1 MNKNTL
7 IGTILMCLIFAAM
20 MWFNQPSPEQIEAQR
35 RYQDSIARAQREAT
49 VDAAAQQLLAAQAAE
64 NAADDSLS
72 TAQLDSLRQLRLQQK
87 FGSLAAAAEGEE
99 RVVTLQNKVLT
110 VGISSKGGVVTEARL
125 ADYQNYLGE
134 QIEVIRPGD
143 NQFYL
148 TFLSAAGHY
157 LSTADLY
164 FTPTAVTD
172 SSVTMRLSADPT
184 PGNKSG
190 YLELRYT
197 LPADSYVLYTELSY
211 NGIHDIVSP
220 TQQSLTLT
228 WDQKLAQQEQGRT
241 FEERYSS
248 LFYKYVG
255 EAPDDLSNSKNDS
268 ERINSALSWVGFK
281 NQFFSAALI
290 APGLFTAGE
299 LNSSVYKENQE
310 PGYLKH
316 YKAEL
321 EMDLQASKTT
331 VPMALYFGPNSYPLL
346 ADVDDAVSARLGLKD
361 EDLALQ
367 KLVPLGWG
375 IFGWVNRFIVIPV
388 FNLLSR
394 FIGNYG
400 VIILLLT
407 LFIKLITL
415 PFTYKSYLS
424 SAKMRVVNK
433 LPEVAAINE
442 KYPNQEDAMAK
453 QQALMGLYSK
463 VGVSPMG
470 GCLPMLFQWPVLL
483 ALFYFFPTSIELRG
497 QSFLWADDLS
507 TYDSIYSWS
516 AQIPIISWIF
526 GNHISLFCLLM
537 TATNIIYTRITM
549 QQNAG
554 QQTMQGMKLMMY
566 GMPLMFFAILNNYAS
581 GLSLYYFFSTLLG
594 IIQTY
599 IIRATLSEDKLM
611 AQMKANLKNPKR
623 AKKGSWLARLQEQ
636 QRKQMEELNR
646 QRERQQRRR

>member
-49 VDAAAQQLLAAQAAE
+49 VDAAAQQLLTAQAAE
-64 NAADDSLS
+64 AQGTDSL
-72 TAQLDSLRQLRLQQK
+72 TATQQDSIKSLRLQQK
-87 FGSLAAAAEGEE
+87 FGALAAAAEGED
-99 RVVTLQNKVLT
+99 RTVALQNEVLT
-110 VGISSKGGVVTEARL
+110 VGIATKGGVVTSARL
-125 ADYQNYLGE
+125 ADYKNYLDDN
-134 QIEVIRPGD
+134 IEIITPED

-148 TFLSAAGHY
+148 TFLSTAGKY

-164 FTPTAVTD
+164 FTPMEVTD
-172 SSVTMRLSADPT
+172 SSVVMRLTADPEL
-184 PGNKSG
+184 GGKS
-190 YLELRYT
+190 YIELRYT
-197 LPADSYVLYTELSY
+197 LPKDSYVLYMDLRY
-211 NGIHDIVSP
+211 NGIQDIVSP

-228 WDQKLAQQEQGRT
+228 WDQKLAQQEKGRT

-248 LFYKYVG
+248 LFYKYVND
-255 EAPDDLSNSKNDS
+255 APDDLSNTKNDS
-268 ERINSALSWVGFK
+268 ERVSSALSWVGFK

-299 LNSSVYKENQE
+299 LNSTVYKENQE

-321 EMDLQASKTT
+321 EFDVQQKLTS
-331 VPMALYFGPNSYPLL
+331 VPMALYLGPNSYPLL
-346 ADVDDAVSARLGLKD
+346 AKVDDQISERLGLKD
-361 EDLALQ
+361 DNLNLQ

-453 QQALMGLYSK
+453 QQALMALYSK

-516 AQIPIISWIF
+516 TNIPIISWIF

-554 QQTMQGMKLMMY
+554 QQTMPGMKLMMY
-566 GMPLMFFAILNNYAS
+566 GMPLMFFAILNNYSS
-581 GLSLYYFFSTLLG
+581 GLSLYYFLSTLLG

-599 IIRATLSEDKLM
+599 IIRATLNEDKLL
-611 AQMKANLKNPKR
+611 AQMQKNMKNPKR
-623 AKKGSWLARLQEQ
+623 AKKGSWMARLQEQ
-636 QRKQMEELNR
+636 QRKQMEELNK

>member
-1 MNKNTL
+1 
-7 IGTILMCLIFAAM
+7 MCLIFAAM

-49 VDAAAQQLLAAQAAE
+49 VDAAAQQLLTAQAAE
-64 NAADDSLS
+64 AQGTDSL
-72 TAQLDSLRQLRLQQK
+72 TATQQDSIKSLRLQQK
-87 FGSLAAAAEGEE
+87 FGALAAAAEGEN
-99 RVVTLQNKVLT
+99 RTVTLQNEVLT
-110 VGISSKGGVVTEARL
+110 VGIATKGGVVTSARL
-125 ADYQNYLGE
+125 ADYKNYLDDN
-134 QIEVIRPGD
+134 IEIITPED

-148 TFLSAAGHY
+148 TFLSTAGKY

-164 FTPTAVTD
+164 FTPMEVTD
-172 SSVTMRLSADPT
+172 SSVVMRLTADPEL
-184 PGNKSG
+184 GGKS
-190 YLELRYT
+190 YIELRYT
-197 LPADSYVLYTELSY
+197 LPKDSYVLYMDLRY
-211 NGIHDIVSP
+211 NGIQDIVSP

-228 WDQKLAQQEQGRT
+228 WDQKLAQQEKGRT

-248 LFYKYVG
+248 LFYKYVND
-255 EAPDDLSNSKNDS
+255 APDDLSNTKNDS
-268 ERINSALSWVGFK
+268 ERVSSALSWVGFK

-299 LNSSVYKENQE
+299 LNSTVYKENQE

-321 EMDLQASKTT
+321 EFDVQQKLTS
-331 VPMALYFGPNSYPLL
+331 VPMALYLGPNSYPLL
-346 ADVDDAVSARLGLKD
+346 AKVDDQISERLGLKD
-361 EDLALQ
+361 DNLNLQ

-453 QQALMGLYSK
+453 QQALMALYSK

-516 AQIPIISWIF
+516 TNIPIISWIF

-554 QQTMQGMKLMMY
+554 QQTMPGMKLMMY
-566 GMPLMFFAILNNYAS
+566 GMPLMFFAILNNYSS
-581 GLSLYYFFSTLLG
+581 GLSLYYFLSTLLG

-599 IIRATLSEDKLM
+599 IIRATLNEDKLL
-611 AQMKANLKNPKR
+611 AQMQKNMKNPKR
-623 AKKGSWLARLQEQ
+623 AKKGSWMARLQEQ
-636 QRKQMEELNR
+636 QRKQMEELNK

>member
-1 MNKNTL
+1 M
-7 IGTILMCLIFAAM
+7 
-20 MWFNQPSPEQIEAQR
+20 
-35 RYQDSIARAQREAT
+35 D
-49 VDAAAQQLLAAQAAE
+49 
-64 NAADDSLS
+64 
-72 TAQLDSLRQLRLQQK
+72 LR
-87 FGSLAAAAEGEE
+87 
-99 RVVTLQNKVLT
+99 
-110 VGISSKGGVVTEARL
+110 
-125 ADYQNYLGE
+125 
-134 QIEVIRPGD
+134 
-143 NQFYL
+143 
-148 TFLSAAGHY
+148 
-157 LSTADLY
+157 
-164 FTPTAVTD
+164 
-172 SSVTMRLSADPT
+172 
-184 PGNKSG
+184 
-190 YLELRYT
+190 
-197 LPADSYVLYTELSY
+197 Y
-211 NGIHDIVSP
+211 NGIQDIVSP

-228 WDQKLAQQEQGRT
+228 WDQKLAQQEKGRT

-248 LFYKYVG
+248 LFYKYVND
-255 EAPDDLSNSKNDS
+255 APDDLSNTKNDS
-268 ERINSALSWVGFK
+268 ERVSSALSWVGFK

-299 LNSSVYKENQE
+299 LNSTVYKENQE

-321 EMDLQASKTT
+321 EFDVQQKLTS
-331 VPMALYFGPNSYPLL
+331 VPMALYLGPNSYPLL
-346 ADVDDAVSARLGLKD
+346 AKVDDQISERLGLKD
-361 EDLALQ
+361 DNLNLQ

-453 QQALMGLYSK
+453 QQALMALYSK

-516 AQIPIISWIF
+516 TNIPIISWIF

-554 QQTMQGMKLMMY
+554 QQTMPGMKLMMY
-566 GMPLMFFAILNNYAS
+566 GMPLMFFAILNNYSS
-581 GLSLYYFFSTLLG
+581 GLSLYYFLSTLLG

-599 IIRATLSEDKLM
+599 IIRATLNEDKLL
-611 AQMKANLKNPKR
+611 AQMQKNMKNPKR
-623 AKKGSWLARLQEQ
+623 AKKGSWMARLQEQ
-636 QRKQMEELNR
+636 QRKQMEELNK

>member
-49 VDAAAQQLLAAQAAE
+49 VDAAAQQLLSAQAAE
-64 NAADDSLS
+64 GAEADSLS
-72 TAQLDSLRQLRLQQK
+72 ATQIDSIKTLRLQQK
-87 FGSLAAAAEGEE
+87 YGNLAAAATGED
-99 RVVTLQNKVLT
+99 RVVTLANKVLS
-110 VGISSKGGVVTEARL
+110 VGISAKGGVVTSARL
-125 ADYQNYLGE
+125 ADYKNYLDE
-134 QIEVIRPGD
+134 NIEVITPQD
-143 NQFYL
+143 NKFYF
-148 TFLSAAGHY
+148 TFLSAAGKY
-157 LSTADLY
+157 ISTEELY
-164 FTPTAVTD
+164 FTPTEVTD
-172 SSVTMRLSADPT
+172 TTVVMRITADPEL
-184 PGNKSG
+184 GGKS

-197 LPADSYVLYTELSY
+197 LPADSYVLYMDLRY
-211 NGIHDIVSP
+211 NGIGDIVSP
-220 TQQSLTLT
+220 TQQSMTLT

-248 LFYKYVG
+248 LFYKYNG
-255 EAPDDLSNSKNDS
+255 ESPDDLSNSKNDT
-268 ERINSALSWVGFK
+268 ERISGQLSWVGFK
-281 NQFFSAALI
+281 NQFFSAALVTN
-290 APGLFTAGE
+290 GVFNAGE
-299 LNSSVYKENQE
+299 LTSTVYSEKQE

-321 EMDLQASKTT
+321 EFDLTNSNTATT
-331 VPMALYFGPNSYPLL
+331 VPMAFYLGPNSYPLL
-346 ADVDDAVSARLGLKD
+346 AEVDDQLSERLGVKYGLM
-361 EDLALQ
+361 LQ

-433 LPEVAAINE
+433 LPEVAAINA

-453 QQALMGLYSK
+453 QQALMALYSK

-497 QSFLWADDLS
+497 QSFLWANDLS

-516 AQIPIISWIF
+516 ANIPIISWIF

-554 QQTMQGMKLMMY
+554 QQTMPGMKLMMY

-611 AQMKANLKNPKR
+611 AQMQANMKNPKR
-623 AKKGSWLARLQEQ
+623 AKKSSWLGRLQEA
-636 QRKQMEELNR
+636 QRKQMEELNK

>member
-64 NAADDSLS
+64 AQGADSL
-72 TAQLDSLRQLRLQQK
+72 TATQQDSIKSLRLQQK
-87 FGSLAAAAEGEE
+87 FGTLAAAAEGKD
-99 RVVTLQNKVLT
+99 RTVTLQNEVLT
-110 VGISSKGGVVTEARL
+110 VGIATKGGVVTSARL
-125 ADYQNYLGE
+125 ADYKNYLDDN
-134 QIEVIRPGD
+134 IEIITPED

-148 TFLSAAGHY
+148 TFLSTAGKY

-164 FTPTAVTD
+164 FTPREVTD
-172 SSVTMRLSADPT
+172 SSVVMRLTADPEL
-184 PGNKSG
+184 GGKS
-190 YLELRYT
+190 YIELRYT
-197 LPADSYVLYTELSY
+197 LPKDSYVLYMDLRY
-211 NGIHDIVSP
+211 NGIQDIVSP

-228 WDQKLAQQEQGRT
+228 WDQKLAQQEKGRT

-248 LFYKYVG
+248 LFYKYVD
-255 EAPDDLSNSKNDS
+255 EAPDDLSNTKNDS
-268 ERINSALSWVGFK
+268 ERVSSALSWVGFK

-299 LNSSVYKENQE
+299 LNSTVYKENQE

-321 EMDLQASKTT
+321 EFDVQQKLTS
-331 VPMALYFGPNSYPLL
+331 VPMALYLGPNSYPLL
-346 ADVDDAVSARLGLKD
+346 AKVDDQISERLGLKD
-361 EDLALQ
+361 DNLNLQ

-453 QQALMGLYSK
+453 QQALMALYSK

-516 AQIPIISWIF
+516 TNIPIISWIF

-554 QQTMQGMKLMMY
+554 QQTMPGMKLMMY

-581 GLSLYYFFSTLLG
+581 GLSLYYFLSTLLG

-599 IIRATLSEDKLM
+599 IIRATLNEDKLL
-611 AQMKANLKNPKR
+611 AQMQKNMKNPKR
-623 AKKGSWLARLQEQ
+623 AKKGSWMARLQEQ
-636 QRKQMEELNR
+636 QRKQMEELNK

>member
-1 MNKNTL
+1 
-7 IGTILMCLIFAAM
+7 
-20 MWFNQPSPEQIEAQR
+20 
-35 RYQDSIARAQREAT
+35 
-49 VDAAAQQLLAAQAAE
+49 LLTAQAAE
-64 NAADDSLS
+64 AQGTDSL
-72 TAQLDSLRQLRLQQK
+72 TATQQDSIKSLRLQQK
-87 FGSLAAAAEGEE
+87 FGALAAAAEGEN
-99 RVVTLQNKVLT
+99 RTVTLQNEVLT
-110 VGISSKGGVVTEARL
+110 VGIATKGGVVTSARL
-125 ADYQNYLGE
+125 ADYKNYLDDN
-134 QIEVIRPGD
+134 IEIITPED

-148 TFLSAAGHY
+148 TFLSTAGKY

-164 FTPTAVTD
+164 FTPMEVTD
-172 SSVTMRLSADPT
+172 SSVVMRLTADPEL
-184 PGNKSG
+184 GGKS
-190 YLELRYT
+190 YIELRYT
-197 LPADSYVLYTELSY
+197 LPKDSYVLYMDLRY
-211 NGIHDIVSP
+211 NGIQDIVSP

-228 WDQKLAQQEQGRT
+228 WDQKLAQQEKGRT

-248 LFYKYVG
+248 LFYKYVND
-255 EAPDDLSNSKNDS
+255 APDDLSNTKNDS
-268 ERINSALSWVGFK
+268 ERVSSALSWVGFK

-299 LNSSVYKENQE
+299 LNSTVYKENQE

-321 EMDLQASKTT
+321 EFDVQQKLTS
-331 VPMALYFGPNSYPLL
+331 VPMALYLGPNSYPLL
-346 ADVDDAVSARLGLKD
+346 AKVDDQISERLGLKD
-361 EDLALQ
+361 DNLNLQ

-453 QQALMGLYSK
+453 QQALMALYSK

-516 AQIPIISWIF
+516 TNIPIISWIF

-554 QQTMQGMKLMMY
+554 QQTMPGMKLMMY
-566 GMPLMFFAILNNYAS
+566 GMPLMFFAILNNYSS
-581 GLSLYYFFSTLLG
+581 GLSLYYFLSTLLG

-599 IIRATLSEDKLM
+599 IIRATLNEDKLL
-611 AQMKANLKNPKR
+611 AQMQKNMKNPKR
-623 AKKGSWLARLQEQ
+623 AKKGSWMARLQEQ
-636 QRKQMEELNR
+636 QRKQMEELNK

>member
-1 MNKNTL
+1 
-7 IGTILMCLIFAAM
+7 
-20 MWFNQPSPEQIEAQR
+20 
-35 RYQDSIARAQREAT
+35 
-49 VDAAAQQLLAAQAAE
+49 
-64 NAADDSLS
+64 
-72 TAQLDSLRQLRLQQK
+72 
-87 FGSLAAAAEGEE
+87 LAAAAEGED
-99 RVVTLQNKVLT
+99 RTLTLQNEVLT
-110 VGISSKGGVVTEARL
+110 VGIATKGGVVTSARL
-125 ADYQNYLGE
+125 ADYKNYLDDN
-134 QIEVIRPGD
+134 IEIITPED

-148 TFLSAAGHY
+148 TFLSTAGKY

-164 FTPTAVTD
+164 FTPMEVTD
-172 SSVTMRLSADPT
+172 SSVVMRLTADPEL
-184 PGNKSG
+184 GGKS
-190 YLELRYT
+190 YIELRYT
-197 LPADSYVLYTELSY
+197 LPKDSYVLYMDLRY
-211 NGIHDIVSP
+211 NGIQDIVSP

-228 WDQKLAQQEQGRT
+228 WDQKLAQQEKGRT

-248 LFYKYVG
+248 LFYKYVND
-255 EAPDDLSNSKNDS
+255 APDDLSNTKNDS
-268 ERINSALSWVGFK
+268 ERVSSALSWVGFK

-299 LNSSVYKENQE
+299 LNSTVYKENQE

-321 EMDLQASKTT
+321 EFDVQQKLTS
-331 VPMALYFGPNSYPLL
+331 VPMALYLGPNSYPLL
-346 ADVDDAVSARLGLKD
+346 AKVDDQISERLGLKD
-361 EDLALQ
+361 DNLNLQ

-453 QQALMGLYSK
+453 QQALMALYSK

-516 AQIPIISWIF
+516 TNIPIISWIF

-554 QQTMQGMKLMMY
+554 QQTMPGMKLMMY
-566 GMPLMFFAILNNYAS
+566 GMPLMFFAILNNYSS
-581 GLSLYYFFSTLLG
+581 GLSLYYFLSTLLG

-599 IIRATLSEDKLM
+599 IIRATLNEDKLL
-611 AQMKANLKNPKR
+611 AQMQKNMKNPKR
-623 AKKGSWLARLQEQ
+623 AKKGSWMARLQEQ
-636 QRKQMEELNR
+636 QRKQMEELNK

>member
-49 VDAAAQQLLAAQAAE
+49 VDAAAQQLLTAQAAE
-64 NAADDSLS
+64 AQGTDSL
-72 TAQLDSLRQLRLQQK
+72 TATQQDSIKSLRLQQK
-87 FGSLAAAAEGEE
+87 FGALAAAAEGEN
-99 RVVTLQNKVLT
+99 RTVALQNEVLT
-110 VGISSKGGVVTEARL
+110 VGIATKGGVVTSARL
-125 ADYQNYLGE
+125 ADYKNYLDDN
-134 QIEVIRPGD
+134 IEIITPED

-148 TFLSAAGHY
+148 TFLSTAGKY

-164 FTPTAVTD
+164 FTPMEVTD
-172 SSVTMRLSADPT
+172 SSVVMRLTADPEL
-184 PGNKSG
+184 GGKS
-190 YLELRYT
+190 YIELRYT
-197 LPADSYVLYTELSY
+197 LPKDSYVLYMDLRY
-211 NGIHDIVSP
+211 NGIQDIVSP

-228 WDQKLAQQEQGRT
+228 WDQKLAQQEKGRT

-248 LFYKYVG
+248 LFYKYVND
-255 EAPDDLSNSKNDS
+255 APDDLSNTKNDS
-268 ERINSALSWVGFK
+268 ERVSSALSWVGFK

-299 LNSSVYKENQE
+299 LNSTVYKENQE

-321 EMDLQASKTT
+321 EFDVQQKLTS
-331 VPMALYFGPNSYPLL
+331 VPMALYLGPNSYPLL
-346 ADVDDAVSARLGLKD
+346 AKVDDQISERLGLKD
-361 EDLALQ
+361 DNLNLQ

-453 QQALMGLYSK
+453 QQALMALYSK

-516 AQIPIISWIF
+516 TNIPIISWIF

-554 QQTMQGMKLMMY
+554 QQTMPGMKLMMY
-566 GMPLMFFAILNNYAS
+566 GMPLMFFAILNNYSS
-581 GLSLYYFFSTLLG
+581 GLSLYYFLSTLLG

-599 IIRATLSEDKLM
+599 IIRATLNEDKLL
-611 AQMKANLKNPKR
+611 AQMQKNMKNPKR
-623 AKKGSWLARLQEQ
+623 AKKGSWMARLQEQ
-636 QRKQMEELNR
+636 QRKQMEELNK

>member
-49 VDAAAQQLLAAQAAE
+49 VDAAAQQLLTAQAAE
-64 NAADDSLS
+64 AQGTDSL
-72 TAQLDSLRQLRLQQK
+72 TATQQDSIKSLRLQQK
-87 FGSLAAAAEGEE
+87 FGALAAAAEGEN
-99 RVVTLQNKVLT
+99 RTVTLQNEVLT
-110 VGISSKGGVVTEARL
+110 VGIATKGGVVTSARL
-125 ADYQNYLGE
+125 ADYKNYLDDN
-134 QIEVIRPGD
+134 IEIITPED

-148 TFLSAAGHY
+148 TFLSTAGKY

-164 FTPTAVTD
+164 FTPMEVTD
-172 SSVTMRLSADPT
+172 SSVVMRLTADPEL
-184 PGNKSG
+184 GGKS
-190 YLELRYT
+190 YIELRYT
-197 LPADSYVLYTELSY
+197 LPKDSYVLYMDLRY
-211 NGIHDIVSP
+211 NGIQDIVSP

-228 WDQKLAQQEQGRT
+228 WDQKLAQQEKGRT

-248 LFYKYVG
+248 LFYKYVND
-255 EAPDDLSNSKNDS
+255 APDDLSNTKNDS
-268 ERINSALSWVGFK
+268 ERVSSALSWVGFK

-299 LNSSVYKENQE
+299 LNSTVYKENQE

-321 EMDLQASKTT
+321 EFDVQQKLTS
-331 VPMALYFGPNSYPLL
+331 VPMALYLGPNSYPLL
-346 ADVDDAVSARLGLKD
+346 AKVDDQISERLGLKD
-361 EDLALQ
+361 DNLNLQ

-453 QQALMGLYSK
+453 QQALMALYSK

-516 AQIPIISWIF
+516 TNIPIISWIF

-554 QQTMQGMKLMMY
+554 QQTMPGMKLMMY
-566 GMPLMFFAILNNYAS
+566 GMPLMFFAILNNYSS
-581 GLSLYYFFSTLLG
+581 GLSLYYFLSTLLG

-599 IIRATLSEDKLM
+599 IIRATLNEDKLL
-611 AQMKANLKNPKR
+611 AQMQKNMKNPKR
-623 AKKGSWLARLQEQ
+623 AKKGSWMARLQEQ
-636 QRKQMEELNR
+636 QRKQMEELNK

>member
-1 MNKNTL
+1 
-7 IGTILMCLIFAAM
+7 
-20 MWFNQPSPEQIEAQR
+20 
-35 RYQDSIARAQREAT
+35 
-49 VDAAAQQLLAAQAAE
+49 
-64 NAADDSLS
+64 
-72 TAQLDSLRQLRLQQK
+72 
-87 FGSLAAAAEGEE
+87 
-99 RVVTLQNKVLT
+99 
-110 VGISSKGGVVTEARL
+110 
-125 ADYQNYLGE
+125 
-134 QIEVIRPGD
+134 
-143 NQFYL
+143 
-148 TFLSAAGHY
+148 
-157 LSTADLY
+157 
-164 FTPTAVTD
+164 
-172 SSVTMRLSADPT
+172 
-184 PGNKSG
+184 
-190 YLELRYT
+190 
-197 LPADSYVLYTELSY
+197 
-211 NGIHDIVSP
+211 
-220 TQQSLTLT
+220 
-228 WDQKLAQQEQGRT
+228 
-241 FEERYSS
+241 
-248 LFYKYVG
+248 
-255 EAPDDLSNSKNDS
+255 LSNSKNDS

-299 LNSSVYKENQE
+299 LNSTVYKENQE

-321 EMDLQASKTT
+321 EFDVQPTLTT
-331 VPMALYFGPNSYPLL
+331 VPMALYLGPNSYPLL
-346 ADVDDAVSARLGLKD
+346 ADVDDEVSARLGLKD
-361 EDLALQ
+361 DDLALQ

-453 QQALMGLYSK
+453 QQALMALYSK

-497 QSFLWADDLS
+497 QSFLWANDLS

-516 AQIPIISWIF
+516 ANIPIISWIF

-554 QQTMQGMKLMMY
+554 QQTMPGMKLMMY

-623 AKKGSWLARLQEQ
+623 VKKSSWLARLQEQ

-646 QRERQQRRR
+646 QRDRQQRRR